1 MRARATGHVHNHVRD
16 GLADEEVDGR
26 GLVFESMIEMFTGLD
41 AWILAFAASAWVY
54 PVLFVLTTVDGFFPP
69 IPSESAVIAL
79 AVAAL
84 APGGPNLILI
94 ILVAAAGAWCG
105 DQIAYQIGRMIG
117 TERVRFLQSARG
129 KRMVAKAR
137 VTLLHRGAAFILAAR
152 YIPVGRV
159 AVNMTAGALHYP
171 RRRFMAVTVIAAIMW
186 AIYQSAIG
194 IVAARWLADSVL
206 LASVIGI
213 VLGLVLGFV
222 IDRVMTRFT
231 ERRAAQVAGSGA
243 APEHARSL
251 PDESGEGRGTDPSGV
266 TPTDADTLGAG
277 PGATTCVDAPVG
289 SSDPHPY

>member
-1 MRARATGHVHNHVRD
+1 MRAGATGPVYDHVRG
-16 GLADEEVDGR
+16 GLAHEEVDGR

-41 AWILAFAASAWVY
+41 AWILAFAASVWVY
-54 PVLFVLTTVDGFFPP
+54 PVLFVLTTIDGFFPP

-94 ILVAAAGAWCG
+94 ILVTAAGAWCG
-105 DQIAYQIGRMIG
+105 DQVAYQIGRMIG
-117 TERVRFLQSARG
+117 TERVRFLQTARG
-129 KRMVAKAR
+129 TRMVAKAR

-159 AVNMTAGALHYP
+159 AVNMTAGALRYP

-186 AIYQSAIG
+186 A
-194 IVAARWLADSVL
+194 
-206 LASVIGI
+206 I

-231 ERRAAQVAGSGA
+231 ERKAAQAAGSEGA
-243 APEHARSL
+243 HPEHMRRVEDGSQ
-251 PDESGEGRGTDPSGV
+251 EGHTTGASGV
-266 TPTDADTLGAG
+266 TPADGDGSGTVSR
-277 PGATTCVDAPVG
+277 ATACADEPVE
-289 SSDPHPY
+289 SSDPRPY